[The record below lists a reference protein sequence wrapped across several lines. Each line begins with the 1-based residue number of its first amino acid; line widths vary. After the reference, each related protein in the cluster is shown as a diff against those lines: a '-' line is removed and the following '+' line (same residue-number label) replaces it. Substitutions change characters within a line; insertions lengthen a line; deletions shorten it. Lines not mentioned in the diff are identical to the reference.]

1 MALIRWDA
9 GIGLDLRAA
18 LQDCFTVMAED
29 SSKSHSDPRAESS
42 PLPPPDVAK
51 PALSPSRV
59 EGGSGSTVPLK
70 VSVDPNSSVDDPD
83 QPGSA
88 QVSGQVPGADAAL
101 GNRLLATFL
110 DAVVALGLALA
121 VQLLDP
127 FIKVG
132 DQLSWVVLGGYII
145 SRDSLSFL
153 QGQSVG
159 KKAMKLQAV
168 TMEGV
173 SLEGN
178 WRSGLIRNAV
188 LVIPLF
194 VFVEL
199 IVLLTRQDYS
209 KPLLR
214 LGDEWANTRVIN
226 AGLEILKSEDS
237 GTTGGEQSEPQ

>member
-1 MALIRWDA
+1 M
-9 GIGLDLRAA
+9 
-18 LQDCFTVMAED
+18 
-29 SSKSHSDPRAESS
+29 
-42 PLPPPDVAK
+42 
-51 PALSPSRV
+51 
-59 EGGSGSTVPLK
+59 PLK
-70 VSVDPNSSVDDPD
+70 VSVDPNSSADDPD
-83 QPGSA
+83 QPVSA
-88 QVSGQVPGADAAL
+88 HMSRQVPGADAAL

-121 VQLLDP
+121 VQLLDVLP
-127 FIKVG
+127 FIEIG

-178 WRSGLIRNAV
+178 WRSGLVRNGV

-194 VFVEL
+194 AFVEL
-199 IVLLTRQDYS
+199 IVLLTRQDYP

-214 LGDEWANTRVIN
+214 LGDEWARTKVIN
-226 AGLEILKSEDS
+226 AGLEISKSANP
-237 GTTGGEQSEPQ
+237 GTAAGEQPGPQ